1 MNQPKKSTKF
11 FLLFVTIY
19 FLLVSTTWGQSAWIT
34 PPPVSGRAVSSETIL
49 PADVLAR
56 VQWFHE
62 ELEAIRLEMGK
73 PQDRRVTRLATNA
86 LPHEVYFQ
94 AITLFIKAD
103 RLALELTGSTG
114 LRPQPVAPS
123 AIRPYHTWALVTA
136 ALDRLAT
143 IKNELGIQETVSEN
157 AHPPST
163 KPTEVARAIVQANR
177 QLNLMLQRRF
187 TSSDAFQQI
196 SWGIQYAKALLAQFP
211 AAAPSAASPPFE
223 RRKQPGE
230 VFLRLVQCFKHV
242 EEIARLSGT
251 AVLHLDAKAA
261 KGAADNLNIQP
272 SDVYDLATL
281 LVSDLTFLY
290 GKLENVPSIP
300 SVPFP
305 GRKFPSHVYQ
315 QAGILL
321 DHLRA
326 LEQQVRA
333 NPDWSQGQTPMN

>member
-1 MNQPKKSTKF
+1 MNQSKKSAKG
-11 FLLFVTIY
+11 FLLLVAIHL
-19 FLLVSTTWGQSAWIT
+19 LLVSTTWGQTAFMT
-34 PPPVSGRAVSSETIL
+34 PPPVSGRAVSPETIL
-49 PADVLAR
+49 PADAFAR
-56 VQWFHE
+56 VQWLQE

-73 PQDRRVTRLATNA
+73 PKDRRVTRLATDA

-114 LRPQPVAPS
+114 LRPRPVPPS
-123 AIRPYHTWALVTA
+123 AIRPYHTWVLVTA
-136 ALDRLAT
+136 ALDRLVI
-143 IKNELGIQETVSEN
+143 IKNELGIQKTVSEK

-163 KPTEVARAIVQANR
+163 KPTEVGRAIVQANR

-187 TSSDAFQQI
+187 SSSDVFQQV

-211 AAAPSAASPPFE
+211 PATPSAASPPFE
-223 RRKQPGE
+223 RGKQPGE

-261 KGAADNLNIQP
+261 KHAVDDSRIQP

-281 LVSDLTFLY
+281 LVSDLTFLH
-290 GKLENVPSIP
+290 GALKDVSPIP

-315 QAGILL
+315 QAGVLL

-326 LEQQVRA
+326 LEQHVRA
-333 NPDWSQGQTPMN
+333 NPNWTRVQPPVN

>member
-1 MNQPKKSTKF
+1 MNQAKKSAKV
-11 FLLFVTIY
+11 FLLFVTLHV
-19 FLLVSTTWGQSAWIT
+19 LLVSTTWGQSASMT
-34 PPPVSGRAVSSETIL
+34 PPPVSGRAVSQETIL

-73 PQDRRVTRLATNA
+73 PKDRRVTRLATDA

-114 LRPQPVAPS
+114 LRPRPVAPS

-136 ALDRLAT
+136 AYGRLVT
-143 IKNELGIQETVSEN
+143 IKNELGIQETVSEK

-177 QLNLMLQRRF
+177 QLNLMLQRSF
-187 TSSDAFQQI
+187 SSSDVFQQV

-211 AAAPSAASPPFE
+211 AATPSATSPPFE
-223 RRKQPGE
+223 RGKQPGE

-242 EEIARLSGT
+242 EEIAHLSGT
-251 AVLHLDAKAA
+251 AALHLDAKAA
-261 KGAADNLNIQP
+261 KRAVEDFTIQP

-281 LVSDLTFLY
+281 LVSDLTYLY
-290 GKLENVPSIP
+290 GTLKDVSPIP

-305 GRKFPSHVYQ
+305 GRKFPSHAYQ
-315 QAGILL
+315 QAGVLL
-321 DHLRA
+321 DHLRV

-333 NPDWSQGQTPMN
+333 NPNWAQVQPPAN